1 MICQQIQFDSHQIFI
16 KSWIKYKTKNK
27 KLLNFVLLNK
37 ALRQYPWLVI
47 QVGAT
52 DTSHLSSRRFGVK
65 LTFLSSEKHPIF
77 VSPEN
82 TTKFPKTLPHFSLIS
97 FRFTSKAKPPK
108 TPKTHVLGSVP
119 LHSTFHKQLKGKEKK
134 YFSNHRFQACKI
146 APYCFQI
153 LQLTSEIR
161 NPRCLLGWKSQLLAP
176 PPLSASPKT
185 PQSDAGLDLVSFSS
199 LKP

>member
-1 MICQQIQFDSHQIFI
+1 MICQQIQFDSYQIFI
-16 KSWIKYKTKNK
+16 KSWIKYKIKNK

-37 ALRQYPWLVI
+37 ALRQDPWLVI

-52 DTSHLSSRRFGVK
+52 DTSHLSSRRLGVK

-108 TPKTHVLGSVP
+108 TPKSHVLGSAP
-119 LHSTFHKQLKGKEKK
+119 LHIPQTVKREGK
-134 YFSNHRFQACKI
+134 KI
-146 APYCFQI
+146 F
-153 LQLTSEIR
+153 
-161 NPRCLLGWKSQLLAP
+161 
-176 PPLSASPKT
+176 
-185 PQSDAGLDLVSFSS
+185 F
-199 LKP
+199 